1 MAGSWFFLHHSPF
14 SCAVIIFDVL
24 RFGVKVR
31 DIWMTAICAFPML
44 LPIDF
49 VSCSCLVKVSH
60 HVCLD
65 SWSPHGSAV
74 HPNGPRN
81 SWEIAGIA
89 NSFFFFFLFW
99 MPVSNNFGFQC
110 NIPTEEVCAA
120 FSTIE
125 TCYVWERLLLPFLG
139 LIHPL
144 LKS

>member
-1 MAGSWFFLHHSPF
+1 MDDSNMSAF
-14 SCAVIIFDVL
+14 SV
-24 RFGVKVR
+24 
-31 DIWMTAICAFPML
+31 L

-89 NSFFFFFLFW
+89 ISFSFSSIFFFSLNASF
-99 MPVSNNFGFQC
+99 
-110 NIPTEEVCAA
+110 T
-120 FSTIE
+120 
-125 TCYVWERLLLPFLG
+125 
-139 LIHPL
+139 
-144 LKS
+144 

>member
-1 MAGSWFFLHHSPF
+1 M
-14 SCAVIIFDVL
+14 
-24 RFGVKVR
+24 KVR

-89 NSFFFFFLFW
+89 NSFFFFFFSECQFQITL
-99 MPVSNNFGFQC
+99 VSNVIF
-110 NIPTEEVCAA
+110 
-120 FSTIE
+120 
-125 TCYVWERLLLPFLG
+125 
-139 LIHPL
+139 PL
-144 LKS
+144 KRSVQPSAQLRPAMYEKGYFYHFWV